1 MNEFL
6 KNHKRLEDVYIG
18 MIAKRLNTPIRNYAP
33 HYILDRD
40 ASVKDKTNLLAR
52 IKITDIYFLYEPEHF
67 SYYWEIFVKNGS
79 NIRSTPMST
88 LAKTSITSITTTIS

>member
-1 MNEFL
+1 
-6 KNHKRLEDVYIG
+6 

-40 ASVKDKTNLLAR
+40 ASLKDKTNLLAR

-67 SYYWEIFVKNGS
+67 SHYWEIFVKNGS
-79 NIRSTPMST
+79 NIRTV
-88 LAKTSITSITTTIS
+88 LAQDEHHHHHHHLPRSNYVI